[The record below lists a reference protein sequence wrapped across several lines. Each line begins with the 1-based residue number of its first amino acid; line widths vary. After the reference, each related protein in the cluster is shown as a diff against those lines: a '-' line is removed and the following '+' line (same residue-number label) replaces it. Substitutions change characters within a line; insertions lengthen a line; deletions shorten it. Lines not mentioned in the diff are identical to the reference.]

1 MKAYQ
6 SPLFRE
12 EIILELEPELNKAF
26 PFELKKNS
34 EVRLLAGLKNEEEIL
49 LEPIEGEKPA
59 EPVRG
64 VDAQNQKKLRELV
77 DSNLPHLS
85 WVLSTRPKGT
95 GKPHYITIAVRPFA
109 SLTKIDETVEI
120 GVDNKIVDDLSRK
133 KGTTVSA
140 RLRSRL

>member
-1 MKAYQ
+1 MEWVGRGKQ
-6 SPLFRE
+6 T
-12 EIILELEPELNKAF
+12 
-26 PFELKKNS
+26 
-34 EVRLLAGLKNEEEIL
+34 
-49 LEPIEGEKPA
+49 

-64 VDAQNQKKLRELV
+64 TDPSNQRMLRELV
-77 DSNLPHLS
+77 ESNLPHLS

-95 GKPHYITIAVRPFA
+95 GRPHYITIAVRPFA

-140 RLRSRL
+140 RLAIKALMMIFLLKVKILEMVVFLNR